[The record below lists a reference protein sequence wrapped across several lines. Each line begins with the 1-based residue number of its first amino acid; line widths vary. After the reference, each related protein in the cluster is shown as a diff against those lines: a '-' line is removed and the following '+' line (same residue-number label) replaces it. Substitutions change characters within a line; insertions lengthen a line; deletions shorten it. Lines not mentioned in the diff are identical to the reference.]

1 MKFFL
6 LVENMLDVDLGNK
19 VSGKDKIIYNDLVFN
34 IDKFVKLENR
44 IDFISQEDFDVDGLR
59 VNFLFCFLLKFEDSD
74 CCGLGCVFCVF
85 DIYEQDLKIWKQEC
99 RKI

>member
-44 IDFISQEDFDVDGLR
+44 IDSL
-59 VNFLFCFLLKFEDSD
+59 S
-74 CCGLGCVFCVF
+74 
-85 DIYEQDLKIWKQEC
+85 
-99 RKI
+99 

>member
-19 VSGKDKIIYNDLVFN
+19 VSRKDKIIYNDLVFN

-44 IDFISQEDFDVDGLR
+44 IDSL
-59 VNFLFCFLLKFEDSD
+59 S
-74 CCGLGCVFCVF
+74 
-85 DIYEQDLKIWKQEC
+85 
-99 RKI
+99 